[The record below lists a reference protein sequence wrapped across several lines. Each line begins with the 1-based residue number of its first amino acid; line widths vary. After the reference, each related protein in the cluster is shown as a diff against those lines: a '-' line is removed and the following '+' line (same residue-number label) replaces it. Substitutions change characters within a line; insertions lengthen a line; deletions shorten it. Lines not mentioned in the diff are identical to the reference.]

1 MRTAMVERT
10 SIAKSK
16 SMHTVLYLD
25 IVSYRGASGCLVRF
39 RFRFSVSLYTG
50 LFLVVVRNFS
60 LYICDT
66 ESGQLLLCI
75 SHFILLPWFKMD
87 VIADVQQSLNH
98 KLLSSPASTAC
109 LSEQTGHA
117 ISTPTPPPPF
127 KTFLSIEKKG
137 RKGPQTQFSIDSIPD
152 TWKQSPQAR
161 QTPSCQR

>member
-1 MRTAMVERT
+1 MVERT

-109 LSEQTGHA
+109 LSEQTGHT
-117 ISTPTPPPPF
+117 IGTLTPPPF

-137 RKGPQTQFSIDSIPD
+137 RKSPQTQSSIDSIPD